1 MLKLLKYSLYDIVK
15 SRFALLY
22 TLFMILVAISIY
34 QVSEDMSKVSLSL
47 LNIML
52 MIVPLISAIFATT
65 HFFNNLEFTELML
78 AQPVKRRDVFLSQIL
93 AVILVLSM
101 AIILGFGLPM
111 IIWGAD
117 MTVLTLLGIGI
128 GLSII
133 FAGLA
138 FLASVLTRDKAKAIG
153 ISLSFWIYFSL
164 VYDGLVLYLIYSFAD
179 YPLEKTTLGLIF
191 FNPVDLGRII
201 MLMQLD
207 ISALMGY
214 TGAFFQQF
222 FGSTKGILL
231 SSMMMFVW
239 MIWPVTIAMRVFKKK
254 DF

>member
-15 SRFALLY
+15 SRFAILY
-22 TLFMILVAISIY
+22 TIFMILVTVSIY
-34 QVSEDMSKVSLSL
+34 QVNEDLSKVSLSL

-52 MIVPLISAIFATT
+52 MIVPLISAVFATT

-93 AVILVLSM
+93 AVVIMLSL
-101 AIILGFGLPM
+101 AIVIGVGLPM
-111 IIWGAD
+111 GLWGAD
-117 MTVLTLLGIGI
+117 SSLLILMAVGIS
-128 GLSII
+128 LSVV

-153 ISLSFWIYFSL
+153 ITLSFWIYFSL
-164 VYDGLVLYLIYSFAD
+164 VYDGIVLYIIYSFAD
-179 YPLEKTTLGLIF
+179 YPLEKATLSLVML
-191 FNPVDLGRII
+191 NPVDLARII

-222 FGSTKGILL
+222 FGSAQGILL
-231 SSMMMFVW
+231 SGGVLLIW
-239 MIWPVTIAMRVFKKK
+239 MIWPVLVSMRIFRKK

>member
-1 MLKLLKYSLYDIVK
+1 MFKLLKYSLYDIVK

-22 TLFMILVAISIY
+22 TLFMVLVAVSIY

-93 AVILVLSM
+93 AVMFVLSM
-101 AIILGFGLPM
+101 AILIGFGAPM
-111 IIWGAD
+111 LLWGAD
-117 MTVLTLLGIGI
+117 ITVLTLLGIGI
-128 GLSII
+128 SLSII

-164 VYDGLVLYLIYSFAD
+164 IYDGFVLYLIYSLAD
-179 YPLEKTTLGLIF
+179 YPLEKTTLSLVF
-191 FNPVDLGRII
+191 LNPVDLGRVI

-222 FGSTKGILL
+222 FGSAKGILL
-231 SSMMMFVW
+231 SSSMMFIW
-239 MIWPVTIAMRVFKKK
+239 MLWPIGMAMRVFKKK

>member
-1 MLKLLKYSLYDIVK
+1 MFKLLKYSLYDIVK

-22 TLFMILVAISIY
+22 TLFMVLVAISIY

-93 AVILVLSM
+93 AVMFVLSM
-101 AIILGFGLPM
+101 AILIGFGAPM
-111 IIWGAD
+111 LLWGAD
-117 MTVLTLLGIGI
+117 ITVLTLLGIGI
-128 GLSII
+128 SLSII

-164 VYDGLVLYLIYSFAD
+164 IYDGFVLYLIYSLAD
-179 YPLEKTTLGLIF
+179 YPLEKTTLSLVF
-191 FNPVDLGRII
+191 LNPVDLGRVI

-222 FGSTKGILL
+222 FGSAKGILL
-231 SSMMMFVW
+231 SSSMMFIW
-239 MIWPVTIAMRVFKKK
+239 MLWPMGLAMRVFKKK

>member
-1 MLKLLKYSLYDIVK
+1 MFKLLKYSLYDIVK

-22 TLFMILVAISIY
+22 TLFMVLVAISIY

-78 AQPVKRRDVFLSQIL
+78 AQPVKRRDVFLSQVL
-93 AVILVLSM
+93 AVMFVLSM
-101 AIILGFGLPM
+101 AIILGFGAPM
-111 IIWGAD
+111 LLWGAD
-117 MTVLTLLGIGI
+117 LTVLTLLGIGI

-164 VYDGLVLYLIYSFAD
+164 IYDGFVLYLIYSLAD
-179 YPLEKTTLGLIF
+179 YPLEKTTLGLVF
-191 FNPVDLGRII
+191 LNPVDLGRVI

-222 FGSTKGILL
+222 FGSAKGILL
-231 SSMMMFVW
+231 SSSMMLIW
-239 MIWPVTIAMRVFKKK
+239 MLWPIGIAMRVFKKK

>member
-1 MLKLLKYSLYDIVK
+1 MFKLLKYALYDIVK

-22 TLFMILVAISIY
+22 TLFMVLVAISIY

-78 AQPVKRRDVFLSQIL
+78 AQPVKRRDVFLSQVL
-93 AVILVLSM
+93 AVMFVLSL
-101 AIILGFGLPM
+101 AIVIGFGVPM
-111 IIWGAD
+111 ILWGAD
-117 MTVLTLLGIGI
+117 SSVLILLGIGI
-128 GLSII
+128 GLSVV

-164 VYDGLVLYLIYSFAD
+164 VYDGFVLYLIYSLVD
-179 YPLEKTTLGLIF
+179 YPLEKPTLALVF
-191 FNPVDLGRII
+191 LNPVDLGRII

-214 TGAFFQQF
+214 TGAFFQDF
-222 FGSTKGILL
+222 FGSAKGILL
-231 SSMMMFVW
+231 SSAVMFIW
-239 MIWPVTIAMRVFKKK
+239 MILPVSAAMRVFKRK

>member
-1 MLKLLKYSLYDIVK
+1 MFKLLKYALYDIVK

-22 TLFMILVAISIY
+22 TLFMVLVAISIY

-93 AVILVLSM
+93 AVIFVLSM
-101 AIILGFGLPM
+101 AIVIGFGAPM
-111 IIWGAD
+111 LLWGAD
-117 MTVLTLLGIGI
+117 SSVLILLGIGI
-128 GLSII
+128 GLSVV
-133 FAGLA
+133 FSGLA
-138 FLASVLTRDKAKAIG
+138 FLASVMTRDKAKAIG

-164 VYDGLVLYLIYSFAD
+164 VYDGFVLYLIYSLAD
-179 YPLEKTTLGLIF
+179 YPLEKPTLALVF
-191 FNPVDLGRII
+191 LNPVDLGRII

-214 TGAFFQQF
+214 TGAFFQDF
-222 FGSTKGILL
+222 FGSAKGILL
-231 SSMMMFVW
+231 SSSVMFIW
-239 MIWPVTIAMRVFKKK
+239 MILPVSAAMRVFKRK

>member
-1 MLKLLKYSLYDIVK
+1 MLKLLKYSLYDILK
-15 SRFALLY
+15 SRFAIIY
-22 TLFMILVAISIY
+22 TFFMILVAISVY

-52 MIVPLISAIFATT
+52 MIVPLISAIYATT

-78 AQPVKRRDVFLSQIL
+78 AQPVKRRSVFLSQVL
-93 AVILVLSM
+93 AVMIVLCLAIL
-101 AIILGFGLPM
+101 LGFGVPM
-111 IIWGAD
+111 LLWGGDQAL
-117 MTVLTLLGIGI
+117 LTLLLVGIS
-128 GLSII
+128 LSII

-153 ISLSFWIYFSL
+153 ISLGFWIYFSL
-164 VYDGLVLYLIYSFAD
+164 VYDGFVLYLIYSLAD
-179 YPLEKTTLGLIF
+179 YPLEKTTLSLVF
-191 FNPVDLGRII
+191 FNPVDLGRIV

-222 FGSTKGILL
+222 FGSTKGIIISTAALML
-231 SSMMMFVW
+231 W
-239 MIWPVTIAMRVFKKK
+239 MLWPLGLALRIFRKK

>member
-1 MLKLLKYSLYDIVK
+1 MFKLLKYALYDIVK

-22 TLFMILVAISIY
+22 TLFMVLVAISIY

-78 AQPVKRRDVFLSQIL
+78 AQPVKRRDVFISLVL
-93 AVILVLSM
+93 AVMFVLSL
-101 AIILGFGLPM
+101 AIVIGFGVPM
-111 IIWGAD
+111 ILWGAD
-117 MTVLTLLGIGI
+117 SSVLILLGIGI
-128 GLSII
+128 GLSVV

-164 VYDGLVLYLIYSFAD
+164 VYDGFVLYLIYSLVD
-179 YPLEKTTLGLIF
+179 YPLEKPTLALVF
-191 FNPVDLGRII
+191 LNPVDLGRII

-214 TGAFFQQF
+214 TGAFFQDF
-222 FGSTKGILL
+222 FGSAKGILL
-231 SSMMMFVW
+231 SSAVMFIW
-239 MIWPVTIAMRVFKKK
+239 MILPVSAAMRVFKRK

>member
-1 MLKLLKYSLYDIVK
+1 MFKLLKYALYDIVK
-15 SRFALLY
+15 SRFAILY
-22 TLFMILVAISIY
+22 TLFMVLVAISIY

-93 AVILVLSM
+93 AVIFVLSL
-101 AIILGFGLPM
+101 AIVIGFGVPM
-111 IIWGAD
+111 ILWGAD
-117 MTVLTLLGIGI
+117 ASVLILLGIGI
-128 GLSII
+128 GLSVI

-164 VYDGLVLYLIYSFAD
+164 VYDGFVLYLIYSLAD
-179 YPLEKTTLGLIF
+179 YPLEKPTLALVF
-191 FNPVDLGRII
+191 LNPVDLGRII

-214 TGAFFQQF
+214 TGAFFQDF
-222 FGSTKGILL
+222 FGSAKGILL
-231 SSMMMFVW
+231 SSAVMFIW
-239 MIWPVTIAMRVFKKK
+239 MILPVSAAMRVFRKK

>member
-1 MLKLLKYSLYDIVK
+1 MFKLLKYSLIDIFK
-15 SRFALLY
+15 SRFAILY
-22 TLFMILVAISIY
+22 TIFMILVAVSIY
-34 QVSEDMSKVSLSL
+34 QVSEDLSKVSLSL

-52 MIVPLISAIFATT
+52 MIVPLIAAVFATT

-78 AQPVKRRDVFLSQIL
+78 AQPVKRRDVFLSQIV
-93 AVILVLSM
+93 AVIIMLSA
-101 AIILGFGLPM
+101 AILIGFGLPM
-111 IIWGAD
+111 ILWGAD
-117 MTVLTLLGIGI
+117 SSILILLSIGV
-128 GLSII
+128 GLSVV
-133 FAGLA
+133 FGGLA

-164 VYDGLVLYLIYSFAD
+164 IYDGFVLYLIYSLSD
-179 YPLEKTTLGLIF
+179 YPLVKTTLGLVF
-191 FNPVDLGRII
+191 LNPVDLGRII

-222 FGSTKGILL
+222 FGSAKGILL
-231 SSMMMFVW
+231 SASVMFVW
-239 MIWPVTIAMRVFKKK
+239 MLWPILTAMQVFKKK

>member
-1 MLKLLKYSLYDIVK
+1 MFKLLKYSLLDIVK

-22 TLFMILVAISIY
+22 TVFLILVAISIY

-52 MIVPLISAIFATT
+52 MIVPLIAAIFATT

-93 AVILVLSM
+93 AVIVVLSL
-101 AIILGFGLPM
+101 AIIIGFGVPM
-111 IIWGAD
+111 ILWGAD
-117 MTVLTLLGIGI
+117 VTVLTLLGIGI

-138 FLASVLTRDKAKAIG
+138 FMASVLTRDKAKAIG

-164 VYDGLVLYLIYSFAD
+164 VYDGFVLYLIYSLSD
-179 YPLEKTTLGLIF
+179 YPLEKTTLGLVF

-222 FGSTKGILL
+222 FGSAKGILL
-231 SSMMMFVW
+231 SSAMMLIW
-239 MIWPVTIAMRVFKKK
+239 MLWPMGVAMRVFRKK

>member
-1 MLKLLKYSLYDIVK
+1 MV
-15 SRFALLY
+15 
-22 TLFMILVAISIY
+22 LVAISIY
-34 QVSEDMSKVSLSL
+34 QVSEEMSKVSLSL

-52 MIVPLISAIFATT
+52 MIVPLISAVFATT

-78 AQPVKRRDVFLSQIL
+78 AQPVKRRDVFLSQIV
-93 AVILVLSM
+93 AVMFVLSL
-101 AIILGFGLPM
+101 AIVIGFGVPM
-111 IIWGAD
+111 ILWGANAS
-117 MTVLTLLGIGI
+117 VLILLGIGI
-128 GLSII
+128 SLSVV

-164 VYDGLVLYLIYSFAD
+164 VYDGFVLYLIYSLAD
-179 YPLEKTTLGLIF
+179 YPLEKPTLALVF
-191 FNPVDLGRII
+191 LNPVDLGRII

-214 TGAFFQQF
+214 TGAFFQDF
-222 FGSTKGILL
+222 FGSAKGILL
-231 SSMMMFVW
+231 SSAVMFVW
-239 MIWPVTIAMRVFKKK
+239 MILPVSAAMRVFKRK

>member
-1 MLKLLKYSLYDIVK
+1 MFKLLKYSLYDIVK
-15 SRFALLY
+15 SRFAILY
-22 TLFMILVAISIY
+22 TLFMVLVTVSIY
-34 QVSEDMSKVSLSL
+34 QISEDLSKVSLSL

-52 MIVPLISAIFATT
+52 MIVPLISAVFATT

-93 AVILVLSM
+93 AVVIMLSLAIL
-101 AIILGFGLPM
+101 
-111 IIWGAD
+111 
-117 MTVLTLLGIGI
+117 IGI
-128 GLSII
+128 GLPMAIWGAESSLLVLLAVGIALSIV

-153 ISLSFWIYFSL
+153 ITLSFWIYFSL
-164 VYDGLVLYLIYSFAD
+164 VYDGLVLYIIYSFAD
-179 YPLEKTTLGLIF
+179 YPLEKATLAMVML
-191 FNPVDLGRII
+191 NPVDLARII

-222 FGSTKGILL
+222 FGSAKGIMLTSGVLLIWMVWPVLL
-231 SSMMMFVW
+231 S
-239 MIWPVTIAMRVFKKK
+239 MRIFKKK

>member
-1 MLKLLKYSLYDIVK
+1 MFKLLKYSLYDIVK

-22 TLFMILVAISIY
+22 TLFMVLVAISIY

-78 AQPVKRRDVFLSQIL
+78 AQPVKRRDVFLSQVL
-93 AVILVLSM
+93 AVMFVLSM
-101 AIILGFGLPM
+101 AILIGFGAPM
-111 IIWGAD
+111 LLWGAD
-117 MTVLTLLGIGI
+117 LTVLTLLGIGI

-164 VYDGLVLYLIYSFAD
+164 IYDGFVLYLIYSLAD
-179 YPLEKTTLGLIF
+179 YPLEKTTLSLVF
-191 FNPVDLGRII
+191 LNPVDLGRVI

-214 TGAFFQQF
+214 TGAFFQEF
-222 FGSTKGILL
+222 FGSAKGILL
-231 SSMMMFVW
+231 SSAMMLIW
-239 MIWPVTIAMRVFKKK
+239 MLWPMGIAMRVFKKK

>member
-1 MLKLLKYSLYDIVK
+1 MFKLLKYSLYDIVK
-15 SRFALLY
+15 SRFAILY
-22 TLFMILVAISIY
+22 TLFMVLVAISIY
-34 QVSEDMSKVSLSL
+34 QVSEDMAKVSLSL

-52 MIVPLISAIFATT
+52 MIVPLIAAVFATT

-78 AQPVKRRDVFLSQIL
+78 AQPVKRRDVFLSQVL
-93 AVILVLSM
+93 AVVAVLS
-101 AIILGFGLPM
+101 AALLVGFGVPM
-111 IIWGAD
+111 LLWGAD
-117 MTVLTLLGIGI
+117 SSVLILLAVGIS
-128 GLSII
+128 LSAV

-164 VYDGLVLYLIYSFAD
+164 VYDGFVLYLIYSLAD
-179 YPLEKTTLGLIF
+179 YPLEKTTLGLVL

-222 FGSTKGILL
+222 FGSAQGLVLSGSVLLVWIL
-231 SSMMMFVW
+231 
-239 MIWPVTIAMRVFKKK
+239 WPILVSQRIFQKK

>member
-1 MLKLLKYSLYDIVK
+1 MFKLLKYALYDIVK

-22 TLFMILVAISIY
+22 TLFMVLVAISIY

-78 AQPVKRRDVFLSQIL
+78 AQPVKRGDVFLSQIL
-93 AVILVLSM
+93 AVMFVLSL
-101 AIILGFGLPM
+101 AIVIGFGVPM
-111 IIWGAD
+111 ILWGAD
-117 MTVLTLLGIGI
+117 ASVLILLGIGI
-128 GLSII
+128 GLSVI

-164 VYDGLVLYLIYSFAD
+164 VYDGFVLYLIYSLAD
-179 YPLEKTTLGLIF
+179 YPLEKPTLALVF
-191 FNPVDLGRII
+191 LNPVDLGRII

-214 TGAFFQQF
+214 TGAFFQGF
-222 FGSTKGILL
+222 FGSAKGILL
-231 SSMMMFVW
+231 SSAVMFVW
-239 MIWPVTIAMRVFKKK
+239 MILPVSAAMRVFKRK

>member
-93 AVILVLSM
+93 AVMFVLSM
-101 AIILGFGLPM
+101 AILIGFGAPM
-111 IIWGAD
+111 LLWGAD
-117 MTVLTLLGIGI
+117 ITVLTLLGIGI
-128 GLSII
+128 SLSII

-164 VYDGLVLYLIYSFAD
+164 VYDGFVLYLIYSLAD
-179 YPLEKTTLGLIF
+179 YPLEKTTLSLVF
-191 FNPVDLGRII
+191 LNPVDLGRVI

-222 FGSTKGILL
+222 FGSAKGILL
-231 SSMMMFVW
+231 SSSMMFIW
-239 MIWPVTIAMRVFKKK
+239 MLWPLLAAMRVFKKK

>member
-1 MLKLLKYSLYDIVK
+1 MV
-15 SRFALLY
+15 
-22 TLFMILVAISIY
+22 LVAISIY

-93 AVILVLSM
+93 AVIFVLSL
-101 AIILGFGLPM
+101 AIVIGFGVPM
-111 IIWGAD
+111 ILWGAD
-117 MTVLTLLGIGI
+117 ASVLILLGIGI
-128 GLSII
+128 GLSVI

-164 VYDGLVLYLIYSFAD
+164 VYDGFVLYLIYSLAD
-179 YPLEKTTLGLIF
+179 YPLEKPTLALVF
-191 FNPVDLGRII
+191 LNPVDLGRII

-214 TGAFFQQF
+214 TGAFFQDF
-222 FGSTKGILL
+222 FGSAKGILL
-231 SSMMMFVW
+231 SSAVMFIW
-239 MIWPVTIAMRVFKKK
+239 MILPVSAAMRVFRKK

>member
-1 MLKLLKYSLYDIVK
+1 MFKLLKYALYDIVK

-22 TLFMILVAISIY
+22 TLFMVLVAISIY

-93 AVILVLSM
+93 AVMFVLSL
-101 AIILGFGLPM
+101 AIVIGFGVPM
-111 IIWGAD
+111 ILWGAD
-117 MTVLTLLGIGI
+117 ASVLILLGIGI
-128 GLSII
+128 SLSVV

-164 VYDGLVLYLIYSFAD
+164 VYDGFVLYLIYSLAD
-179 YPLEKTTLGLIF
+179 YPLEKPTLALVF
-191 FNPVDLGRII
+191 LNPVDLGRII

-214 TGAFFQQF
+214 TGAFFQDF
-222 FGSTKGILL
+222 FGSAKGILL
-231 SSMMMFVW
+231 SSAVMFIW
-239 MIWPVTIAMRVFKKK
+239 MILPVSAAMRVFKRK

>member
-1 MLKLLKYSLYDIVK
+1 MFKLLKYALYDIVK

-22 TLFMILVAISIY
+22 TLFMVLVAISIY

-93 AVILVLSM
+93 AVMFVLSL
-101 AIILGFGLPM
+101 AIVIGFGVPM
-111 IIWGAD
+111 ILWGAD
-117 MTVLTLLGIGI
+117 SSVLILLGIGI
-128 GLSII
+128 GLSVV

-164 VYDGLVLYLIYSFAD
+164 VYDGFVLYLIYSLAD
-179 YPLEKTTLGLIF
+179 YPLEKPTLALVF
-191 FNPVDLGRII
+191 LNPVDLGRII

-214 TGAFFQQF
+214 TGAFFQDF
-222 FGSTKGILL
+222 FGSAKGILL
-231 SSMMMFVW
+231 SSAVMFVW
-239 MIWPVTIAMRVFKKK
+239 MILPVSAAMRVFKKK

>member
-1 MLKLLKYSLYDIVK
+1 MFKLLKYSLYDIVK
-15 SRFALLY
+15 SRFAILY
-22 TLFMILVAISIY
+22 TLFMVLVTVSIY
-34 QVSEDMSKVSLSL
+34 QISEDLSKVSLSL

-52 MIVPLISAIFATT
+52 MIVPLISAVFATT

-78 AQPVKRRDVFLSQIL
+78 AQPVKRRDVFLSQLL
-93 AVILVLSM
+93 AVIIMLSL
-101 AIILGFGLPM
+101 AIL
-111 IIWGAD
+111 
-117 MTVLTLLGIGI
+117 IGI
-128 GLSII
+128 GLPMAIWGAESSLLVLLAAGIALSIV

-153 ISLSFWIYFSL
+153 ITLSFWIYFSL
-164 VYDGLVLYLIYSFAD
+164 VYDGLVLYVIYSFAD
-179 YPLEKTTLGLIF
+179 YPLEKATLAMVML
-191 FNPVDLGRII
+191 NPVDLARII

-222 FGSTKGILL
+222 FGSAKGIMLTSGVLLIWMVWPVLL
-231 SSMMMFVW
+231 S
-239 MIWPVTIAMRVFKKK
+239 MRIFKKK

>member
-1 MLKLLKYSLYDIVK
+1 MFKLLKYSLYDIVK
-15 SRFALLY
+15 SRFVILY
-22 TLFMILVAISIY
+22 TIFMVLVAVSIY
-34 QVSEDMSKVSLSL
+34 QVSEDMGKVSLSL

-52 MIVPLISAIFATT
+52 MIVPLIAAVFATT

-93 AVILVLSM
+93 AVIIMLS
-101 AIILGFGLPM
+101 ASIFVGLGIPM
-111 IIWGAD
+111 ILWGAD
-117 MTVLTLLGIGI
+117 TTVITLLVIGI
-128 GLSII
+128 ALSIV

-138 FLASVLTRDKAKAIG
+138 FLASVLTCDKTKAIG
-153 ISLSFWIYFSL
+153 ISISFWIYFSL
-164 VYDGLVLYLIYSFAD
+164 IYDGFVLYLIYSLSD
-179 YPLEKTTLGLIF
+179 YPLEKTTLGLVF
-191 FNPVDLGRII
+191 LNPIDLGRII

-222 FGSTKGILL
+222 FGSAKGILL
-231 SSMMMFVW
+231 STSMMLLW
-239 MIWPVTIAMRVFKKK
+239 ILCPNILAMKIFRKR

>member
-1 MLKLLKYSLYDIVK
+1 MFKLLKYSLLDIVK

-22 TLFMILVAISIY
+22 TLFLVLVAISIY
-34 QVSEDMSKVSLSL
+34 QVSEDMAKVSLSL

-52 MIVPLISAIFATT
+52 MIVPLIAGIFATT

-93 AVILVLSM
+93 AVVIVLSL
-101 AIILGFGLPM
+101 ALIIGFGLPM
-111 IIWGAD
+111 ILWGAD
-117 MTVLTLLGIGI
+117 ITVLTLLGIGI
-128 GLSII
+128 GLSIV

-138 FLASVLTRDKAKAIG
+138 FMASVMTRDKAKAIG

-164 VYDGLVLYLIYSFAD
+164 VYDGFVMYLIYSLSD
-179 YPLEKTTLGLIF
+179 YPLEKTTLGLVF
-191 FNPVDLGRII
+191 LNPVDLGRII
-201 MLMQLD
+201 LLMQLD

-222 FGSTKGILL
+222 FGSAKGILL
-231 SSMMMFVW
+231 SSAMMLIW
-239 MIWPVTIAMRVFKKK
+239 MLWPMGVAMRVFRKK

>member
-22 TLFMILVAISIY
+22 TLFMILVAVSIY

-93 AVILVLSM
+93 AVMFVLSM
-101 AIILGFGLPM
+101 AILIGFGAPM
-111 IIWGAD
+111 LLWGAD
-117 MTVLTLLGIGI
+117 ITVLTLLGIGI
-128 GLSII
+128 SLSII

-164 VYDGLVLYLIYSFAD
+164 VYDGFVLYLIYSLAD
-179 YPLEKTTLGLIF
+179 YPLEKTTLSLVF
-191 FNPVDLGRII
+191 LNPVDLGRVI

-222 FGSTKGILL
+222 FGSAKGILL
-231 SSMMMFVW
+231 SSSMMFIW
-239 MIWPVTIAMRVFKKK
+239 MLLPLMAAMRVFKKK